1 MNPVEFLKYEL
12 QHIAVKFPHVH
23 IKYGYNSLI
32 DTHIVELLPLI
43 EYIENTELDKSW
55 IPLSI
60 KFMEEFTND
69 NIAFI
74 SSDSSLAIK
83 DVIFEFNPLACSE
96 ENIISEIFAPF
107 AEIEFNYDFP
117 TDIPNGRIIDTAS
130 FNLSRGCIKVV
141 DNQEPNYLENAYS
154 EAA

>member
-12 QHIAVKFPHVH
+12 HNIAVKFPNVH
-23 IKYGYNSLI
+23 IKYGYNYLI

-43 EYIENTELDKSW
+43 EYLENKELDKAW

-60 KFMEEFTND
+60 DFMEQFADD

-83 DVIFEFNPLACSE
+83 EIIFEFNPLACSE

-107 AEIEFNYDFP
+107 AEFEFNYDFP

-130 FNLSRGCIKVV
+130 FNLSKICVKVI
-141 DNQEPNYLENAYS
+141 DNHEPNYLENAYS